1 MVLSDAPSRND
12 ISYRKLSNVV
22 GNQFTSN
29 KNKTSKREEC
39 VLSTLNSEQGITIN
53 SF

>member
-1 MVLSDAPSRND
+1 MVLPEDQNRND
-12 ISYRKLSNVV
+12 ISYRKLLNVV

-29 KNKTSKREEC
+29 KSKTSKREEC